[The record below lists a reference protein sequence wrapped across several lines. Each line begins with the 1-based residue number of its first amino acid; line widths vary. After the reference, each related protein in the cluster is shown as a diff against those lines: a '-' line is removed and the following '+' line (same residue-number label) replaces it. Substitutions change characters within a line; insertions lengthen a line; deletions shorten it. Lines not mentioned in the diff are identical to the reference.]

1 MTRTHPGPER
11 ARLQTYP
18 CRRFGDTFFV
28 FKFSRLLCTAQKFVL
43 FLFVNPKNPS
53 RRRTAT
59 PTTPAA
65 ADPVSRSFPP
75 VSQTSRLNGLRRR
88 SMAPKD
94 FRGND
99 GTLSLA
105 VPWQEATR
113 VVELA
118 ASVFDEGEFV
128 AGVEAMV
135 LFRPKLKKTDGD
147 AYVKELVSQIK
158 ASKETLKMMLHKKD
172 QLVDACKTLEEE
184 MLSDALVMAQHAVA
198 DATAAANAA
207 ANASDTDL
215 LGNTKMATT
224 AELQRVS
231 DEKER
236 LHRQNETLQQ
246 NLVKIEE
253 AELAL
258 QVGIDNLEEERGR
271 IRVEE
276 HSKIKQSLSKR
287 EADLEQRISLAEK
300 AEAAAARARDALASS
315 KRGTRCAFA
324 KL

>member
-1 MTRTHPGPER
+1 MGGDEHVNAVSVGF
-11 ARLQTYP
+11 AR
-18 CRRFGDTFFV
+18 
-28 FKFSRLLCTAQKFVL
+28 
-43 FLFVNPKNPS
+43 
-53 RRRTAT
+53 T
-59 PTTPAA
+59 PTRHALTENNANDINAPSSAA
-65 ADPVSRSFPP
+65 KLASFKG
-75 VSQTSRLNGLRRR
+75 RLNGLRRR

-198 DATAAANAA
+198 DATARRTRRRTPATRTCWATPRWPPPRSFSGFRMKKNGY
-207 ANASDTDL
+207 T
-215 LGNTKMATT
+215 GKTKPCNKT
-224 AELQRVS
+224 S
-231 DEKER
+231 
-236 LHRQNETLQQ
+236 
-246 NLVKIEE
+246 
-253 AELAL
+253 
-258 QVGIDNLEEERGR
+258 
-271 IRVEE
+271 
-276 HSKIKQSLSKR
+276 
-287 EADLEQRISLAEK
+287 
-300 AEAAAARARDALASS
+300 
-315 KRGTRCAFA
+315 
-324 KL
+324 